1 MTRAN
6 NTSNPLLVAAM
17 AQKLGDKAPFHFLA
31 DEQREEQDAQE
42 NLQKLFHIMSVFCV
56 CCEFRGLFFADRVY
70 GFDPQCPGRR
80 DDACQQAA
88 QDEDPQREHSHTEGD
103 LP

>member
-1 MTRAN
+1 MTVEMVIKRLYFASTKKCRN
-6 NTSNPLLVAAM
+6 CTFRFE
-17 AQKLGDKAPFHFLA
+17 KLYVSFSRLY
-31 DEQREEQDAQE
+31 
-42 NLQKLFHIMSVFCV
+42 MSVFCV

>member
-1 MTRAN
+1 
-6 NTSNPLLVAAM
+6 
-17 AQKLGDKAPFHFLA
+17 
-31 DEQREEQDAQE
+31 
-42 NLQKLFHIMSVFCV
+42 MSVFCV
-56 CCEFRGLFFADRVY
+56 CFEFRGLLFADRIH

-88 QDEDPQREHSHTEGD
+88 QDEDPQREYSHTEGD